1 MSSKKE
7 IDEAYS
13 LVRLAL
19 PLMSKY
25 EVPVIPKNFAV
36 WFEYV
41 SGNKELRK
49 LIDTR
54 IKNGEKFT
62 DYFNEKLYQECS
74 FGKDTDLVKKL
85 REDMQQLVVTIMSN
99 VGELTGQTDKYESVV
114 SKSLEKLSD
123 DTSVGRLN
131 DVVNEIIAETKSIGK
146 FGKNIQSQL
155 KETTQKLSTLKNELE
170 RTKAEA
176 VIDFLT
182 GVPNRKAFD
191 DKLLSLTKEAAAQN
205 ENLCLMVIDID
216 HFKKFNDTFG
226 HIVGDEVLKFT
237 AKKIQQML
245 RGTDFLARFGG
256 EEFVGI
262 LPRTP
267 LNGAKTV
274 ADNIRSSF
282 AVTKLKAT
290 ATSREIGTITISIGI
305 SLYQHGEDLEGFI
318 NRADTALYFAK
329 NTGRNKVALETDITK
344 K

>member
-7 IDEAYS
+7 IDKAYS

-25 EVPVIPKNFAV
+25 EIPVIPKNFTV
-36 WFEYV
+36 WYEYV
-41 SGNKELRK
+41 SGHNDLRK

-62 DYFNEKLYQECS
+62 AQFNEKLYQQCS
-74 FGKDTDLVKKL
+74 ADQDTDLLKKL
-85 REDMQQLVVTIMSN
+85 REDLQQLVVTIMSN

-123 DTSVGRLN
+123 DSSVDRIN
-131 DVVNEIIAETKSIGK
+131 DVVGEIIAETKSIGK
-146 FGKNIQSQL
+146 FGKSIQSQL
-155 KETTQKLSTLKNELE
+155 KETTQKLSSLKNELK

-176 VIDFLT
+176 VKDFLT

-191 DKLLSLTKEAAAQN
+191 VKLSSLAKETAALNQ
-205 ENLCLMVIDID
+205 NLCLLVIDID
-216 HFKKFNDTFG
+216 HFKKFNDTYG

-245 RGTDFLARFGG
+245 RGTDFMARFGG
-256 EEFVGI
+256 EEFVGL

-267 LNGAKTV
+267 LEGAKTV
-274 ADNIRSSF
+274 ADNIRTSF

-290 ATSREIGTITISIGI
+290 ATSKEIGTITISIGI
-305 SLYQHGEDLEGFI
+305 SLYKHGEDLEGFI
-318 NRADTALYFAK
+318 KRADKALYFAK
-329 NTGRNKVALETDITK
+329 NTGRNKVALETDIMK